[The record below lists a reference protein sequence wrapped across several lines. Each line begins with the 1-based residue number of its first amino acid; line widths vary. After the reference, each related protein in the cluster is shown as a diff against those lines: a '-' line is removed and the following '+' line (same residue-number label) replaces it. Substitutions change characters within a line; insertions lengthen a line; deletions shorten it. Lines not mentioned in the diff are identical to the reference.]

1 MEIVTFLN
9 SCLFQTLCYNTVI
22 GGVMTDKT
30 ESNSDNTNRIIKS
43 RKEALHER
51 KEIVQ
56 KKGEALRDKCE
67 LNSDTTNEVK
77 GEIRDF
83 FQRERERKNLNV
95 RDLGALADVSYTV
108 IYDLE
113 KRNILP
119 KIETLI
125 KLANALGFN
134 VSIKNSHD
142 VESPAF
148 SLIFYKDNLKRKQFL
163 FEQSISRNSYLSTDE
178 KFRKLLL
185 LKGLY
190 ADDIKEIES
199 FIAFKLSQH

>member
-1 MEIVTFLN
+1 
-9 SCLFQTLCYNTVI
+9 
-22 GGVMTDKT
+22 MTDKT